1 MGHHRQPGK
10 RRFGI
15 WQDWLVIGL
24 IVIGGILC
32 GWAVNISFYYVC
44 TRWFGVDPYNWYPWW
59 GIAEITC
66 AHTVVIGGVL
76 AAARY
81 WFRYAYRNHPDTDPG
96 A

>member
-1 MGHHRQPGK
+1 MEHHRQPGK

-32 GWAVNISFYYVC
+32 GVGVGFA
-44 TRWFGVDPYNWYPWW
+44 FGYGGYHWRGGRIIDWYPWW
-59 GIAEITC
+59 GYASGIASHFAT
-66 AHTVVIGGVL
+66 AVVVL

-81 WFRYAYRNHPDTDPG
+81 WFRRRPSDSDPG